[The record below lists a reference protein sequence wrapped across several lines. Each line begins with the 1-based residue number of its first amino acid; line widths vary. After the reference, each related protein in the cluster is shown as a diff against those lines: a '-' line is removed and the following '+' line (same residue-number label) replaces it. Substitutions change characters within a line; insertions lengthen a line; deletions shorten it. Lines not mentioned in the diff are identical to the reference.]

1 MADPISVAGTAVGI
15 ISLGIQLCQGI
26 SEYYTAWKDH
36 NEHVQRTCE
45 AVDTLCQQL
54 KTLDNALQND
64 VFARDIM
71 IDVHASIV
79 RCEDGVIKLR
89 EKLKKIKKL
98 EGSAFRDK
106 VENQVRHYLG
116 PFRESTLAK
125 FREIVHELRGRLQF
139 AMDTLHL

>member
-1 MADPISVAGTAVGI
+1 MADPLSLGGTAVGI
-15 ISLGIQLCQGI
+15 ICLGIQLCQGI
-26 SEYYTAWKDH
+26 IEYYTAWKDH

-54 KTLDNALQND
+54 KTLENALQDN
-64 VFARDIM
+64 VFARDTITN
-71 IDVHASIV
+71 VHASIV
-79 RCEDGVIKLR
+79 SCEDGMFKLR

-125 FREIVHELRGRLQF
+125 FREIVRDLRGQLQF
-139 AMDTLHL
+139 AMDTLQL